1 MSPLY
6 IVNAQLYHLTEGM
19 LHFSKC

>member
-6 IVNAQLYHLTEGM
+6 IV
-19 LHFSKC
+19 F